1 MKFCRNKLVP
11 EYITGKEEL
20 SKEDVVR
27 LLQESEIFSPKYET
41 NEDYFYGKHKI
52 LNRDFDDPSKPNNK
66 VMCNIPK
73 YIVQVRTGFFSSS
86 PLTLE
91 SRNEEY
97 MDDIRKILD
106 QNDFKQ
112 TFNQLDTYCSIFGH
126 SFLVLY
132 MNDDG
137 RITFTAQNPKDWI
150 YVRDNSLEKKPKFA
164 IRYYAWWDDVENLQ
178 MYDIELYTDKEIIN
192 YEGSPM
198 DLREVN
204 RRPHYFDGLPVI
216 EFMENES
223 RQGSYENVISLI
235 DTYELMLSDTANTIN
250 YFSDCYL
257 VLTGMQETQAED
269 IAKMKNDR
277 VLLVP
282 EGCQASFLTKDVSEN
297 YNENMLKRLQ
307 EQIFVVACTPLLS
320 DSSFSSNS
328 SGVAIQFKLFSMEKS
343 VQLKENIFRA
353 GFNNLFALIRGMIN
367 KLDRKSYTEDDKI
380 IQTYTRS
387 LPMDLSA
394 LADSISKLNGVV
406 SRRTLMTQLDFVSD
420 AALEEEQLRKE
431 QEELIELEVDKAKKM
446 FEASPQP
453 MMGVGNNG
461 NGKTNEAGKNIGAN
475 TAKNYE
481 QKKTNN

>member
-11 EYITGKEEL
+11 VYITGKEAL

-27 LLQESEIFSPKYET
+27 LLQESEIFATKYTT

-52 LNRDFDDPSKPNNK
+52 LERTFDDKSKPNNK

-91 SRNEEY
+91 SGNPEY
-97 MDDIRKILD
+97 LKDIRKVLEY
-106 QNDFKQ
+106 NDFKQ
-112 TFNQLDTYCSIFGH
+112 TFNQLDTYCSIYGH
-126 SFLVLY
+126 SFLVMY
-132 MNDDG
+132 MNEEG
-137 RITFTAQNPKDWI
+137 RIAFTAQNPTDWI
-150 YVRDNSLEKKPKFA
+150 YVRDNSLEQKPKFA
-164 IRYYAWWDDVENLQ
+164 IRYYAWWDDVENMQ

-192 YEGSPM
+192 YEGSPV
-198 DLREVN
+198 DLKEVG
-204 RRPHYFDGLPVI
+204 RRPHYFNGLPVI

-269 IAKMKNDR
+269 IARMKNDR

-282 EGCQASFLTKDVSEN
+282 EGCEASFLTKNVSEN

-353 GFNNLFALIRGMIN
+353 GFNRMFNLIKDMIN
-367 KLDRKSYTEDDKI
+367 LYERKSYTEDDRI
-380 IQTYTRS
+380 IQTFTRS

-406 SRRTLMTQLDFVSD
+406 SRRTLMSQLEFVSD
-420 AALEEEQLRKE
+420 ATLEENQLRTE
-431 QEELIELEVDKAKKM
+431 QEEAMEMEAKKAKMM
-446 FEASPQP
+446 FEATPQP
-453 MMGVGNNG
+453 IIAPKSNN
-461 NGKTNEAGKNIGAN
+461 NDATKNIVQN
-475 TAKNYE
+475 K
-481 QKKTNN
+481 QNNN

>member
-11 EYITGKEEL
+11 VYITGKEAL

-27 LLQESEIFSPKYET
+27 LLQESETFSTKYTT

-52 LNRDFDDPSKPNNK
+52 LQRTFDDKSKPNNK

-91 SRNEEY
+91 SGNPEY
-97 MDDIRKILD
+97 LKDIRKVLEY
-106 QNDFKQ
+106 NDFKQ
-112 TFNQLDTYCSIFGH
+112 TFNQLDTYCSIYGH
-126 SFLVLY
+126 SFLVMY
-132 MNDDG
+132 MNEEG
-137 RITFTAQNPKDWI
+137 RIAFTAQNPTDWI
-150 YVRDNSLEKKPKFA
+150 YVRDNSLEQKPKFA

-192 YEGSPM
+192 YEGSPV
-198 DLREVN
+198 DLKEVG
-204 RRPHYFDGLPVI
+204 RRPHYFNGLPII

-269 IAKMKNDR
+269 IARMKNDR

-282 EGCQASFLTKDVSEN
+282 EGCEASFLTKNVSEN

-353 GFNNLFALIRGMIN
+353 GFNRMFNLIKDMIN
-367 KLDRKSYTEDDKI
+367 LYERKSYTEDDTI
-380 IQTYTRS
+380 IQTFTRS

-406 SRRTLMTQLDFVSD
+406 SRRTLMSQLEFVSD
-420 AALEEEQLRKE
+420 ATLEENQLRSE
-431 QEELIELEVDKAKKM
+431 QEEAMEMEAKKAKMM
-446 FEASPQP
+446 FEATPQP
-453 MMGVGNNG
+453 TIAPKSNN
-461 NGKTNEAGKNIGAN
+461 NDLIKNIVQN
-475 TAKNYE
+475 K
-481 QKKTNN
+481 QNNN

>member
-11 EYITGKEEL
+11 VYITGKEAL

-27 LLQESEIFSPKYET
+27 LLQESEIFSTKYTT

-52 LNRDFDDPSKPNNK
+52 LQRTFDDKSKPNNQ

-91 SRNEEY
+91 SENPEY
-97 MDDIRKILD
+97 LKDIRKVLEY
-106 QNDFKQ
+106 NDFKQ
-112 TFNQLDTYCSIFGH
+112 IFNQLDTYCSIYGH
-126 SFLVLY
+126 SFLVMY
-132 MNDDG
+132 MNEEG
-137 RITFTAQNPKDWI
+137 RISFTAQNPTDWI
-150 YVRDNSLEKKPKFA
+150 YVRDNSLEQKPKFA
-164 IRYYAWWDDVENLQ
+164 IRYYAWWDDVENMQ

-192 YEGSPM
+192 YEGTPV

-204 RRPHYFDGLPVI
+204 RRPHYFNGLPVI

-223 RQGSYENVISLI
+223 RQGAYENVISLI

-269 IAKMKNDR
+269 IARMKNDR

-282 EGCQASFLTKDVSEN
+282 EGCEASFLTKNVSEN

-353 GFNNLFALIRGMIN
+353 GFNRMFNLIKDMIN
-367 KLDRKSYTEDDKI
+367 LYERKSYTEDDKI
-380 IQTYTRS
+380 IQTFTRS

-406 SRRTLMTQLDFVSD
+406 SRRTLMSQLDFVSD
-420 AALEEEQLRKE
+420 ASLEENQLRTE
-431 QEELIELEVDKAKKM
+431 QEEAMEMEAKKAKMM
-446 FEASPQP
+446 FEATPQP
-453 MMGVGNNG
+453 TIVPKSNN
-461 NGKTNEAGKNIGAN
+461 NAPIKNIAQN
-475 TAKNYE
+475 K
-481 QKKTNN
+481 QNNN

>member
-11 EYITGKEEL
+11 VYITGKEAL

-27 LLQESEIFSPKYET
+27 LLQESETFSTKYTT

-52 LNRDFDDPSKPNNK
+52 LQRTFDDKSKPNNQ

-91 SRNEEY
+91 SGNPEY
-97 MDDIRKILD
+97 LKDIRKVLEY
-106 QNDFKQ
+106 NDFKQ
-112 TFNQLDTYCSIFGH
+112 TFNQLDTYCSIYGH
-126 SFLVLY
+126 SFLVMY
-132 MNDDG
+132 MNEEG
-137 RITFTAQNPKDWI
+137 RIAFTAQNPTDWI
-150 YVRDNSLEKKPKFA
+150 YVRDNSLEQKPKFA
-164 IRYYAWWDDVENLQ
+164 IRYYAWWDDVENMQ

-192 YEGSPM
+192 YEGSPV
-198 DLREVN
+198 DLKEVG
-204 RRPHYFDGLPVI
+204 RRPHYFNGLPVI

-269 IAKMKNDR
+269 IARMKNDR

-282 EGCQASFLTKDVSEN
+282 EGCEASFLTKNVAEN

-353 GFNNLFALIRGMIN
+353 GFNRMFNLIKDMIN
-367 KLDRKSYTEDDKI
+367 LYERKSYTEDDNI
-380 IQTYTRS
+380 IQTFTRS

-406 SRRTLMTQLDFVSD
+406 SRRTLMSQLDFVSD
-420 AALEEEQLRKE
+420 ASLEENQLRTE
-431 QEELIELEVDKAKKM
+431 QEEAMEMEAKKAKMM
-446 FEASPQP
+446 FEATPQP
-453 MMGVGNNG
+453 TIAPKSNNDDPI
-461 NGKTNEAGKNIGAN
+461 KNIVQN
-475 TAKNYE
+475 K
-481 QKKTNN
+481 QNNN

>member
-11 EYITGKEEL
+11 VYITGKEAL
-20 SKEDVVR
+20 SKQDVVR
-27 LLQESEIFSPKYET
+27 LLQESEIFSTKYTT

-52 LNRDFDDPSKPNNK
+52 LQRTFDDKSKPNNQ

-91 SRNEEY
+91 SENPEY
-97 MDDIRKILD
+97 LKDIRKVLEY
-106 QNDFKQ
+106 NDFKQ
-112 TFNQLDTYCSIFGH
+112 VFNQLDTYCSIYGH
-126 SFLVLY
+126 SFLVMY
-132 MNDDG
+132 MNEEG
-137 RITFTAQNPKDWI
+137 RISFTAQNPTDWI
-150 YVRDNSLEKKPKFA
+150 YVRDNSLEQKPKFA

-178 MYDIELYTDKEIIN
+178 KYDIELYTDKEIIN
-192 YEGSPM
+192 YEGSPV
-198 DLREVN
+198 DLKEVN
-204 RRPHYFDGLPVI
+204 RKPHYFNGLPVI

-223 RQGSYENVISLI
+223 RQGAYENVISLI

-269 IAKMKNDR
+269 IARMKNDR

-282 EGCQASFLTKDVSEN
+282 EGCEASFLTKNVSEN

-353 GFNNLFALIRGMIN
+353 GFNRMFNLIKDMIN
-367 KLDRKSYTEDDKI
+367 LYERKSYTEDDTI
-380 IQTYTRS
+380 IQTFTRS

-406 SRRTLMTQLDFVSD
+406 SRRTLMSQLEFVSD
-420 AALEEEQLRKE
+420 ASLEENQLRTE
-431 QEELIELEVDKAKKM
+431 QEEAMEMEAKKAKMM
-446 FEASPQP
+446 FEATPQP
-453 MMGVGNNG
+453 TIAPKSNN
-461 NGKTNEAGKNIGAN
+461 NDPIKNIVQN
-475 TAKNYE
+475 K
-481 QKKTNN
+481 QNNN

>member
-11 EYITGKEEL
+11 VYITGKEAL

-27 LLQESEIFSPKYET
+27 LLQESEIFSTKYTT

-52 LNRDFDDPSKPNNK
+52 LQRTFDDKSKPNNQ

-91 SRNEEY
+91 SENPEY
-97 MDDIRKILD
+97 LKDIRKVLEY
-106 QNDFKQ
+106 NDFKQ
-112 TFNQLDTYCSIFGH
+112 IFNQLDTYCSIYGH
-126 SFLVLY
+126 SFLVMY
-132 MNDDG
+132 MNEEG
-137 RITFTAQNPKDWI
+137 RISFTAQNPTDWI
-150 YVRDNSLEKKPKFA
+150 YVRDNSLEQKPKFA
-164 IRYYAWWDDVENLQ
+164 IRYYAWWDDVENTQ

-192 YEGSPM
+192 YEGTPV
-198 DLREVN
+198 DLREVS
-204 RRPHYFDGLPVI
+204 RRPHYFNGLPVI

-223 RQGSYENVISLI
+223 RQGAYENVISLI

-269 IAKMKNDR
+269 IARMKNDR

-282 EGCQASFLTKDVSEN
+282 EGCEASFLTKNVSEN

-353 GFNNLFALIRGMIN
+353 GFNRMFNLIKDMIN
-367 KLDRKSYTEDDKI
+367 LYERKSYTEDDKI
-380 IQTYTRS
+380 IQTFTRS

-406 SRRTLMTQLDFVSD
+406 SRRTLMSQLDFVSD
-420 AALEEEQLRKE
+420 ASLEENQLRTE
-431 QEELIELEVDKAKKM
+431 QEEAMEMEAKKAKMM
-446 FEASPQP
+446 FEATPQP
-453 MMGVGNNG
+453 TMAPKSNN
-461 NGKTNEAGKNIGAN
+461 NDATKNIVQN
-475 TAKNYE
+475 K
-481 QKKTNN
+481 QNNN

>member
-11 EYITGKEEL
+11 VYITGKEAL

-27 LLQESEIFSPKYET
+27 LLQESETFSTKYTT

-52 LNRDFDDPSKPNNK
+52 LQRTFDDKSKPNNK

-91 SRNEEY
+91 SGNPEY
-97 MDDIRKILD
+97 LKDIRKVLEY
-106 QNDFKQ
+106 NDFKQ
-112 TFNQLDTYCSIFGH
+112 TFNQLDTYCSIYGH
-126 SFLVLY
+126 SFLVMY
-132 MNDDG
+132 MNEEG
-137 RITFTAQNPKDWI
+137 RIAFTAQNPTDWI
-150 YVRDNSLEKKPKFA
+150 YIRDNSLEQKPKFA
-164 IRYYAWWDDVENLQ
+164 IRYYAWWDDVENMQ

-192 YEGSPM
+192 YEGSPV
-198 DLREVN
+198 DLKEVG
-204 RRPHYFDGLPVI
+204 RRPHYFNGLPVI

-269 IAKMKNDR
+269 IARMKNDR

-282 EGCQASFLTKDVSEN
+282 EGCEASFLTKNVSEN

-353 GFNNLFALIRGMIN
+353 GFNRMFNLIKDMIN
-367 KLDRKSYTEDDKI
+367 LYERKSYTEDDTI
-380 IQTYTRS
+380 IQTFTRS

-406 SRRTLMTQLDFVSD
+406 SRRTLMSQLEFVSD
-420 AALEEEQLRKE
+420 ATLEENQLRSE
-431 QEELIELEVDKAKKM
+431 QEEAMEMEAKKAKMM
-446 FEASPQP
+446 FEATPQP
-453 MMGVGNNG
+453 TIAPKSNN
-461 NGKTNEAGKNIGAN
+461 NDPIKNIVQN
-475 TAKNYE
+475 K
-481 QKKTNN
+481 QTNN

>member
-11 EYITGKEEL
+11 VYITGKEAL
-20 SKEDVVR
+20 SKEDVAR
-27 LLQESEIFSPKYET
+27 LLQESEIFSTKYTT

-52 LNRDFDDPSKPNNK
+52 LQRTFDDKSKPHNQ

-91 SRNEEY
+91 SENQEY
-97 MDDIRKILD
+97 LKDIRRVLEY
-106 QNDFKQ
+106 NDFKQ
-112 TFNQLDTYCSIFGH
+112 IFNQLDTYCSIYGH
-126 SFLVLY
+126 SFLVMY
-132 MNDDG
+132 MNEEG
-137 RITFTAQNPKDWI
+137 RISFTAQNPTDWI
-150 YVRDNSLEKKPKFA
+150 YVRDNSLEQKPKFA

-192 YEGSPM
+192 YEGSPV
-198 DLREVN
+198 DLKEVS
-204 RRPHYFDGLPVI
+204 RRPHYFNGLPVI

-223 RQGSYENVISLI
+223 RQGAYENVISLI

-269 IAKMKNDR
+269 IARMKNDR

-282 EGCQASFLTKDVSEN
+282 EGCEASFLTKNVSEN

-328 SGVAIQFKLFSMEKS
+328 SGVATQFKLFSMEKS

-353 GFNNLFALIRGMIN
+353 GFNRMFNLIKDMIN
-367 KLDRKSYTEDDKI
+367 LYERKSYTEDDKI
-380 IQTYTRS
+380 IQTFTRS

-406 SRRTLMTQLDFVSD
+406 SRRTLMSQLDFVSD
-420 AALEEEQLRKE
+420 ASLEENQLRTE
-431 QEELIELEVDKAKKM
+431 QEEAMEMEAKKAKMM
-446 FEASPQP
+446 FEATPQP
-453 MMGVGNNG
+453 IIAPKSNND
-461 NGKTNEAGKNIGAN
+461 NTVKNIVQN
-475 TAKNYE
+475 K
-481 QKKTNN
+481 QTNN

>member
-11 EYITGKEEL
+11 VYITGKDAL

-27 LLQESEIFSPKYET
+27 LLQESETFSTKYTT

-52 LNRDFDDPSKPNNK
+52 LQRTFDDKSKPNNQ

-91 SRNEEY
+91 SGNPEY
-97 MDDIRKILD
+97 LKDIRRVLEY
-106 QNDFKQ
+106 NDFKQ
-112 TFNQLDTYCSIFGH
+112 TFNQLDTYCSIYGH
-126 SFLVLY
+126 SFLVMY
-132 MNDDG
+132 MNEEG
-137 RITFTAQNPKDWI
+137 RIAFTAQNPTDWI
-150 YVRDNSLEKKPKFA
+150 YVRDNSLEQKPKFA

-192 YEGSPM
+192 YEGSPV
-198 DLREVN
+198 DLKEVG
-204 RRPHYFDGLPVI
+204 RRPHYFNGLPII
-216 EFMENES
+216 EFTENES

-269 IAKMKNDR
+269 IARMKNDR

-282 EGCQASFLTKDVSEN
+282 EGCEASFLTKNVSEN

-353 GFNNLFALIRGMIN
+353 GFNRMFDLIKDMIN
-367 KLDRKSYTEDDKI
+367 LYERKNYTEDDRM
-380 IQTYTRS
+380 IQTFTRS

-406 SRRTLMTQLDFVSD
+406 SRRTLMSQLEFVSD
-420 AALEEEQLRKE
+420 ASLEENQLRTE
-431 QEELIELEVDKAKKM
+431 QEEAMEMEAKKAKMM
-446 FEASPQP
+446 FEATPQP
-453 MMGVGNNG
+453 TIAPKSNN
-461 NGKTNEAGKNIGAN
+461 NDPIKNIVQN
-475 TAKNYE
+475 K
-481 QKKTNN
+481 QNNN

>member
-11 EYITGKEEL
+11 VYITGKEAL

-27 LLQESEIFSPKYET
+27 LLQESETFSTKYTT

-52 LNRDFDDPSKPNNK
+52 LQRTFDDKSKPNNQ

-91 SRNEEY
+91 SGNPEY
-97 MDDIRKILD
+97 LKDIRRVLEY
-106 QNDFKQ
+106 NDFKQ
-112 TFNQLDTYCSIFGH
+112 TFNQLDTYCSIYGH
-126 SFLVLY
+126 SFLVMY
-132 MNDDG
+132 MNEEG
-137 RITFTAQNPKDWI
+137 RIAFTAQNPTDWI
-150 YVRDNSLEKKPKFA
+150 YVRDNSLEQKPKFA
-164 IRYYAWWDDVENLQ
+164 IRYYAWWDDVENMQ

-192 YEGSPM
+192 YEGSPV
-198 DLREVN
+198 DLKEVG
-204 RRPHYFDGLPVI
+204 RRPHYFNGLPVI

-269 IAKMKNDR
+269 IARMKNDR

-282 EGCQASFLTKDVSEN
+282 EGCEASFLTKNVSEN

-353 GFNNLFALIRGMIN
+353 GFNRMFNLIKDMIN
-367 KLDRKSYTEDDKI
+367 LYERKNYTEDDTI
-380 IQTYTRS
+380 IQTFTRS

-406 SRRTLMTQLDFVSD
+406 SRRTLMSQLEFVSD
-420 AALEEEQLRKE
+420 ASLEENQLRTE
-431 QEELIELEVDKAKKM
+431 QEEAMEMEAKKAKMM
-446 FEASPQP
+446 FEATPQP
-453 MMGVGNNG
+453 TIAPKSNN
-461 NGKTNEAGKNIGAN
+461 NDPIKNIVQN
-475 TAKNYE
+475 K
-481 QKKTNN
+481 QNNN

>member
-11 EYITGKEEL
+11 VYITGKEAL
-20 SKEDVVR
+20 SKQDVVR
-27 LLQESEIFSPKYET
+27 LLQESETFSTKYTT

-52 LNRDFDDPSKPNNK
+52 LQRTFDDKSKPNNQ

-91 SRNEEY
+91 SENPEY
-97 MDDIRKILD
+97 LKDIRKVLEY
-106 QNDFKQ
+106 NDFKQ
-112 TFNQLDTYCSIFGH
+112 IFNQLDTYCSIYGH
-126 SFLVLY
+126 SFLVMY
-132 MNDDG
+132 MNEEG
-137 RITFTAQNPKDWI
+137 RIAFTAQNPTDWI
-150 YVRDNSLEKKPKFA
+150 YVRDNSLEQKPKFA
-164 IRYYAWWDDVENLQ
+164 IRYYAWWDDVENMQ
-178 MYDIELYTDKEIIN
+178 MYDIELYTDEEIIN
-192 YEGSPM
+192 YEGSPV
-198 DLREVN
+198 DLKEVS
-204 RRPHYFDGLPVI
+204 RRPHCFNGLPVI

-223 RQGSYENVISLI
+223 RQGAYENVISLI

-269 IAKMKNDR
+269 IARMKNDR

-282 EGCQASFLTKDVSEN
+282 EGCEASFLTKNVSEN

-343 VQLKENIFRA
+343 VQLKENIFRT
-353 GFNNLFALIRGMIN
+353 GFNRMFNLIKDMIN
-367 KLDRKSYTEDDKI
+367 LYERKSYTEDDRI
-380 IQTYTRS
+380 IQTFTRS

-406 SRRTLMTQLDFVSD
+406 SRRTLMSQLDFVSD
-420 AALEEEQLRKE
+420 ASLEENQLRIE
-431 QEELIELEVDKAKKM
+431 QEEVMEMEAKKAKMM
-446 FEASPQP
+446 FEATPQP
-453 MMGVGNNG
+453 TIAPKSNNDD
-461 NGKTNEAGKNIGAN
+461 
-475 TAKNYE
+475 TAKNIV
-481 QKKTNN
+481 QNKQNNN

>member
-11 EYITGKEEL
+11 VYITGKEAL

-27 LLQESEIFSPKYET
+27 LLQESETFSTKYT
-41 NEDYFYGKHKI
+41 INEDYFYGKHKI
-52 LNRDFDDPSKPNNK
+52 LQRTFDDKSKPNNQ

-91 SRNEEY
+91 SENQEY
-97 MDDIRKILD
+97 LKDIRKVLEY
-106 QNDFKQ
+106 NDFKQ
-112 TFNQLDTYCSIFGH
+112 IFNQLDTYCSIYGH
-126 SFLVLY
+126 SFLVMY
-132 MNDDG
+132 MNEEG
-137 RITFTAQNPKDWI
+137 RISFTAQNPTDWI
-150 YVRDNSLEKKPKFA
+150 YVRDNSLEQKPKFA
-164 IRYYAWWDDVENLQ
+164 IRYFAWWDDVENTQ

-192 YEGSPM
+192 YEGTPV

-204 RRPHYFDGLPVI
+204 RRPHYFNGLPVI

-223 RQGSYENVISLI
+223 RQGAYENVISLI

-269 IAKMKNDR
+269 IARMKNDR

-282 EGCQASFLTKDVSEN
+282 EGCEASFLTKNVSEN

-353 GFNNLFALIRGMIN
+353 GFNRMFNLIKDMIN
-367 KLDRKSYTEDDKI
+367 LYERKSYTEDDKI
-380 IQTYTRS
+380 IQTFTRS

-406 SRRTLMTQLDFVSD
+406 SRRTLMSQLDFVSD
-420 AALEEEQLRKE
+420 ASLEENQLRTE
-431 QEELIELEVDKAKKM
+431 QEEAMEMEAKKAKMM
-446 FEASPQP
+446 FEATPQP
-453 MMGVGNNG
+453 IIAPKSNNDDPI
-461 NGKTNEAGKNIGAN
+461 KNIVQN
-475 TAKNYE
+475 K
-481 QKKTNN
+481 QNNN

>member
-11 EYITGKEEL
+11 VYITGKEAL

-27 LLQESEIFSPKYET
+27 LLQESDNFTTKYRT

-52 LNRDFDDPSKPNNK
+52 LDRYFDDTSKPNNQ

-86 PLTLE
+86 PLALE
-91 SRNEEY
+91 SLNQGF
-97 MDDIRKILD
+97 MDDIKDVLD
-106 QNDFKQ
+106 YNDFKQ
-112 TFNQLDTYCSIFGH
+112 TFNQLDTYCSIYGH

-132 MNDDG
+132 INDEG
-137 RITFTAQNPKDWI
+137 RLAFTAQNPTDWI
-150 YVRDNSLEKKPKFA
+150 YVRDNSLEQKPKFA
-164 IRYYAWWDDVENLQ
+164 IRYYAWWDDVENQQ
-178 MYDIELYTDKEIIN
+178 MYDIELYTKDEIIN

-198 DLREVN
+198 DLRETR
-204 RRPHYFDGLPVI
+204 RRPHYFNVLPVI

-223 RQGSYENVISLI
+223 RQGAYENVINLI

-282 EGCQASFLTKDVSEN
+282 EGCEASFLTKNIAEN

-307 EQIFVVACTPLLS
+307 EQIFTVACTPLLS

-328 SGVAIQFKLFSMEKS
+328 SGVAIQFKLFAMEKS

-353 GFNNLFALIRGMIN
+353 GFNSMFNLIRDMIN
-367 KLDRKSYTEDDKI
+367 LLDRKGYTEDDKV

-387 LPMDLSA
+387 LPMDLSS
-394 LADSISKLNGVV
+394 LSDSISKLKDVV

-420 AALEEEQLRKE
+420 ASLEEEQLRIEKE
-431 QEELIELEVDKAKKM
+431 EEMM
-446 FEASPQP
+446 FEAQKAKVMFEAVPQQQNDSSNQNKP
-453 MMGVGNNG
+453 
-461 NGKTNEAGKNIGAN
+461 TE
-475 TAKNYE
+475 
-481 QKKTNN
+481 TNNKQ

>member
-11 EYITGKEEL
+11 VYITGKEAL

-27 LLQESEIFSPKYET
+27 LLQESEIFSTKYTT

-52 LNRDFDDPSKPNNK
+52 LQRTFDDESKPNNQ

-91 SRNEEY
+91 SENPEY
-97 MDDIRKILD
+97 LKDIRKVLEY
-106 QNDFKQ
+106 NDFKQ
-112 TFNQLDTYCSIFGH
+112 IFNQLDTYCSIYGH
-126 SFLVLY
+126 SFLVMY
-132 MNDDG
+132 MNEEG
-137 RITFTAQNPKDWI
+137 RISFTAQNPTDWI
-150 YVRDNSLEKKPKFA
+150 YVRDNSLEQKPKFA
-164 IRYYAWWDDVENLQ
+164 IRYYAWWDDVENMQ
-178 MYDIELYTDKEIIN
+178 MYDIELYTNKEIIN
-192 YEGSPM
+192 YEGSPV
-198 DLREVN
+198 DLKEVS
-204 RRPHYFDGLPVI
+204 RRPHYFNGLPVI

-269 IAKMKNDR
+269 IARMKNDR

-282 EGCQASFLTKDVSEN
+282 EGCEASFLTKNVSEN

-353 GFNNLFALIRGMIN
+353 GFNRMFNLIKDMIN
-367 KLDRKSYTEDDKI
+367 LYERKSYTEDDKI
-380 IQTYTRS
+380 IQTFTRS

-406 SRRTLMTQLDFVSD
+406 SRRTLMSQLDFVSD
-420 AALEEEQLRKE
+420 ASLEENQLRSE
-431 QEELIELEVDKAKKM
+431 QEEAMEMEAKKAKMM
-446 FEASPQP
+446 FEATPQP
-453 MMGVGNNG
+453 TIAPKSNNDDPI
-461 NGKTNEAGKNIGAN
+461 KNIVQN
-475 TAKNYE
+475 K
-481 QKKTNN
+481 QNNN

>member
-11 EYITGKEEL
+11 VYITGKEAL

-27 LLQESEIFSPKYET
+27 LLQESEIFSTKYTT

-52 LNRDFDDPSKPNNK
+52 LQRTFDDKSKPNNQ

-91 SRNEEY
+91 SENPEY
-97 MDDIRKILD
+97 LKDIRKVLEY
-106 QNDFKQ
+106 NDFKQ
-112 TFNQLDTYCSIFGH
+112 IFNQLDTYCSIYGH
-126 SFLVLY
+126 SFLVMY
-132 MNDDG
+132 MNEEG
-137 RITFTAQNPKDWI
+137 RISFTAQNPTDWI
-150 YVRDNSLEKKPKFA
+150 YVRDNSLEQKPKFA

-192 YEGSPM
+192 YEGSPV
-198 DLREVN
+198 DLKEVS
-204 RRPHYFDGLPVI
+204 RRPHYFNGLPVI

-223 RQGSYENVISLI
+223 RQGAYENVISLI

-269 IAKMKNDR
+269 IARMKNDR

-282 EGCQASFLTKDVSEN
+282 EGCEASFLTKNVSEN

-353 GFNNLFALIRGMIN
+353 GFNRMFNLIKDMIN
-367 KLDRKSYTEDDKI
+367 LYERKSYTEDDRI
-380 IQTYTRS
+380 IQTFTRS

-406 SRRTLMTQLDFVSD
+406 SRRTLMSQLDFVSD
-420 AALEEEQLRKE
+420 ATLEENQLRAE
-431 QEELIELEVDKAKKM
+431 QEEAMEMEAKKAKMM
-446 FEASPQP
+446 FESTPQP
-453 MMGVGNNG
+453 TIAPKSNND
-461 NGKTNEAGKNIGAN
+461 EPIKNIVQN
-475 TAKNYE
+475 K
-481 QKKTNN
+481 QNNN

>member
-11 EYITGKEEL
+11 VYITGKEVL

-27 LLQESEIFSPKYET
+27 LLQESETFSTKYTT

-52 LNRDFDDPSKPNNK
+52 LQRTFDDKSKPNNQ

-91 SRNEEY
+91 SGNPEY
-97 MDDIRKILD
+97 LKDIRRVLEY
-106 QNDFKQ
+106 NDFKQ
-112 TFNQLDTYCSIFGH
+112 TFNQLDTYCSIYGH
-126 SFLVLY
+126 SFLVMY
-132 MNDDG
+132 MNEEG
-137 RITFTAQNPKDWI
+137 RIAFTAQNPTDWI
-150 YVRDNSLEKKPKFA
+150 YVRDNSLEQKPKFA

-192 YEGSPM
+192 YEGSPV
-198 DLREVN
+198 DLKEVG
-204 RRPHYFDGLPVI
+204 RRPHYFNGLPVI

-269 IAKMKNDR
+269 IARMKNDR

-282 EGCQASFLTKDVSEN
+282 EGCEASFLTKNVSEN

-353 GFNNLFALIRGMIN
+353 GFNRMFNLIKDMIN
-367 KLDRKSYTEDDKI
+367 LYERKSYTEDDTI
-380 IQTYTRS
+380 IQTFTRS

-406 SRRTLMTQLDFVSD
+406 SRRTLMSQLEFVSD
-420 AALEEEQLRKE
+420 ATLEENQLRSE
-431 QEELIELEVDKAKKM
+431 QEEAMEMEAKKAKMM
-446 FEASPQP
+446 FEAAPQP
-453 MMGVGNNG
+453 TIAPKSNNDS
-461 NGKTNEAGKNIGAN
+461 TIKNIVQN
-475 TAKNYE
+475 K
-481 QKKTNN
+481 QNNN

>member
-11 EYITGKEEL
+11 VYITGKEAL

-27 LLQESEIFSPKYET
+27 LLQESETFSTKYTT

-52 LNRDFDDPSKPNNK
+52 LERTFDDKSKPNNQ

-91 SRNEEY
+91 SGSPEY
-97 MDDIRKILD
+97 LKDIRKVLEY
-106 QNDFKQ
+106 NDFKQ
-112 TFNQLDTYCSIFGH
+112 TFNQLDTYCSIYGH
-126 SFLVLY
+126 SFLVMY
-132 MNDDG
+132 MNEEG
-137 RITFTAQNPKDWI
+137 RIAFTAQNPTDWI
-150 YVRDNSLEKKPKFA
+150 YVRDNSLEQKPKFA

-192 YEGSPM
+192 YEGSPV
-198 DLREVN
+198 DLKEVS
-204 RRPHYFDGLPVI
+204 RRPHYFNGLPVI

-223 RQGSYENVISLI
+223 RQGAYENVISLI

-269 IAKMKNDR
+269 IARMKNDR

-282 EGCQASFLTKDVSEN
+282 EGCEASFLTKDVSEN

-353 GFNNLFALIRGMIN
+353 GFNRMFNLIKDMIN
-367 KLDRKSYTEDDKI
+367 LYERKSYTEDDRI
-380 IQTYTRS
+380 IQTFTRS

-406 SRRTLMTQLDFVSD
+406 SRRTLMSQLEFVSD
-420 AALEEEQLRKE
+420 ATLEENQLRTE
-431 QEELIELEVDKAKKM
+431 QEEAMEMEAKKAKMM
-446 FEASPQP
+446 FEATPQP
-453 MMGVGNNG
+453 TIAPKSNN
-461 NGKTNEAGKNIGAN
+461 NDATKNIVQN
-475 TAKNYE
+475 K
-481 QKKTNN
+481 QNNN

>member
-11 EYITGKEEL
+11 VYITGKEAL

-27 LLQESEIFSPKYET
+27 LLQESETFSTKYTT

-52 LNRDFDDPSKPNNK
+52 LQRTFDDKSKPNNQ

-91 SRNEEY
+91 SENQEY
-97 MDDIRKILD
+97 LKDIRRVLEY
-106 QNDFKQ
+106 NDFKQ
-112 TFNQLDTYCSIFGH
+112 TFNQLDTYCSIYGH
-126 SFLVLY
+126 SFLVMY
-132 MNDDG
+132 MNEEG
-137 RITFTAQNPKDWI
+137 RIAFTAQNPTDWI
-150 YVRDNSLEKKPKFA
+150 YVRDNSLEQKPKFA

-192 YEGSPM
+192 YEGSPV
-198 DLREVN
+198 DLKEVG
-204 RRPHYFDGLPVI
+204 RRPHYFNGLPVI

-223 RQGSYENVISLI
+223 RQGAYENVISLI

-269 IAKMKNDR
+269 IARMKNDR

-282 EGCQASFLTKDVSEN
+282 EGCEASFLTKNVSEN

-353 GFNNLFALIRGMIN
+353 GFNRMFNLIKDMIN
-367 KLDRKSYTEDDKI
+367 LYERKSYTEDDKI
-380 IQTYTRS
+380 IQTFTRS

-406 SRRTLMTQLDFVSD
+406 SRRTLMSQLDFVSD
-420 AALEEEQLRKE
+420 ASLEENQLRTE
-431 QEELIELEVDKAKKM
+431 QEEAMEMEAKKAKMM
-446 FEASPQP
+446 FEATPQP
-453 MMGVGNNG
+453 TIAPKSNN
-461 NGKTNEAGKNIGAN
+461 NDPIKNIVQN
-475 TAKNYE
+475 K
-481 QKKTNN
+481 QNNN

>member
-11 EYITGKEEL
+11 VYITGKEAL

-27 LLQESEIFSPKYET
+27 LLQESEIFSTKYTT

-52 LNRDFDDPSKPNNK
+52 LQRTFDDKSKPNNQ

-91 SRNEEY
+91 SENPEY
-97 MDDIRKILD
+97 LKDIRKVLEY
-106 QNDFKQ
+106 NDFKQ
-112 TFNQLDTYCSIFGH
+112 IFNQLDTYCSIYGH
-126 SFLVLY
+126 SFLVMY
-132 MNDDG
+132 MNEEG
-137 RITFTAQNPKDWI
+137 RISFTAQNPTDWI
-150 YVRDNSLEKKPKFA
+150 YVRDNSLEQKPKFA

-192 YEGSPM
+192 YEGNPAN
-198 DLREVN
+198 LKEVS
-204 RRPHYFDGLPVI
+204 RRPHYFNGLPVI

-223 RQGSYENVISLI
+223 RQGAYENVISLI

-269 IAKMKNDR
+269 IARMKNDR

-282 EGCQASFLTKDVSEN
+282 EGCEASFLTKNVSEN

-353 GFNNLFALIRGMIN
+353 GFNRMFNLIKDMIN
-367 KLDRKSYTEDDKI
+367 LYERKNYTEDDRI
-380 IQTYTRS
+380 IQTFTRS

-406 SRRTLMTQLDFVSD
+406 SRRTLMSQLDFVSD
-420 AALEEEQLRKE
+420 ATLEENQLRIE
-431 QEELIELEVDKAKKM
+431 QEEVMEMEAKKAKMM
-446 FEASPQP
+446 FEATPQP
-453 MMGVGNNG
+453 TIAPKSNN
-461 NGKTNEAGKNIGAN
+461 NDAVKNIARN
-475 TAKNYE
+475 K
-481 QKKTNN
+481 QNNN

>member
-11 EYITGKEEL
+11 VYITGKEAL

-27 LLQESEIFSPKYET
+27 LLQESETFSTKYTT

-52 LNRDFDDPSKPNNK
+52 LQRTFDDKSKPNNQ

-91 SRNEEY
+91 SGNPEY
-97 MDDIRKILD
+97 LKDIRRVLEY
-106 QNDFKQ
+106 NDFKQ
-112 TFNQLDTYCSIFGH
+112 TFNQLDTYCSIYGH
-126 SFLVLY
+126 SFLVMY
-132 MNDDG
+132 MNEEG
-137 RITFTAQNPKDWI
+137 RIAFTAQNPTDWI
-150 YVRDNSLEKKPKFA
+150 YVRDNSLEQKPKFA

-192 YEGSPM
+192 YEGSPA
-198 DLREVN
+198 DLKEVG
-204 RRPHYFDGLPVI
+204 RRPHYFNGLPVI

-269 IAKMKNDR
+269 IARMKNDR

-282 EGCQASFLTKDVSEN
+282 EGCEASFLTKNVSEN

-353 GFNNLFALIRGMIN
+353 GFNRMFNLIKDMIN
-367 KLDRKSYTEDDKI
+367 LYERKSYTEDDTI
-380 IQTYTRS
+380 IQTFTRS

-406 SRRTLMTQLDFVSD
+406 SRRTLMSQLEFVSD
-420 AALEEEQLRKE
+420 ASLEENQLRTE
-431 QEELIELEVDKAKKM
+431 QEEAMEMEAKKAKMM
-446 FEASPQP
+446 FEATPQP
-453 MMGVGNNG
+453 TIAPKSNN
-461 NGKTNEAGKNIGAN
+461 NDPIKNIVQN
-475 TAKNYE
+475 K
-481 QKKTNN
+481 QNNN

>member
-11 EYITGKEEL
+11 VYITGKEAL

-27 LLQESEIFSPKYET
+27 LLQESEIFSTKYTT

-52 LNRDFDDPSKPNNK
+52 LQRTFDDKSKPNNQ

-91 SRNEEY
+91 SENQEY
-97 MDDIRKILD
+97 LKDIRRVLEY
-106 QNDFKQ
+106 NDFKQ
-112 TFNQLDTYCSIFGH
+112 IFNQLDTYCSIYGH
-126 SFLVLY
+126 SFLVMY
-132 MNDDG
+132 MNEEG
-137 RITFTAQNPKDWI
+137 RIAFTAQNPTDWI
-150 YVRDNSLEKKPKFA
+150 YVRDNSLEQKPKFA

-192 YEGSPM
+192 YEGSPV
-198 DLREVN
+198 DLKEVS
-204 RRPHYFDGLPVI
+204 RRPHYFNGLPVI

-223 RQGSYENVISLI
+223 RQGAYENVISLI

-269 IAKMKNDR
+269 IARMKNDR

-282 EGCQASFLTKDVSEN
+282 EGCEASFLTKNVSEN

-353 GFNNLFALIRGMIN
+353 GFNRMFNLIKDMIN
-367 KLDRKSYTEDDKI
+367 LYERKSYTEDDKI
-380 IQTYTRS
+380 IQTFTRS

-406 SRRTLMTQLDFVSD
+406 SRRTLMSQLDFVSD
-420 AALEEEQLRKE
+420 ASLEENQLRSE
-431 QEELIELEVDKAKKM
+431 QEEAMEMEAKKAKMM
-446 FEASPQP
+446 FEATPQP
-453 MMGVGNNG
+453 TIAPKSNNDDPI
-461 NGKTNEAGKNIGAN
+461 KNIVQN
-475 TAKNYE
+475 K
-481 QKKTNN
+481 QNNN

>member
-11 EYITGKEEL
+11 VYITGKEAL

-27 LLQESEIFSPKYET
+27 LLQESEIFSTKYTT

-52 LNRDFDDPSKPNNK
+52 LQRTFDDKSKPNNQ

-91 SRNEEY
+91 SENPEY
-97 MDDIRKILD
+97 LKDIRKVLEY
-106 QNDFKQ
+106 NDFKQ
-112 TFNQLDTYCSIFGH
+112 IFNQLDTYCSIYGH
-126 SFLVLY
+126 SFLVMY
-132 MNDDG
+132 MNEEG
-137 RITFTAQNPKDWI
+137 RISFTAQNPTDWI
-150 YVRDNSLEKKPKFA
+150 YVRDNSLEQKPKFA
-164 IRYYAWWDDVENLQ
+164 IRYYAWWDDVENMQ

-192 YEGSPM
+192 YEGSPV
-198 DLREVN
+198 DLKEVN
-204 RRPHYFDGLPVI
+204 RRPHYFNGLPVI

-223 RQGSYENVISLI
+223 RQGAYENVISLI

-269 IAKMKNDR
+269 IARMKNDR

-282 EGCQASFLTKDVSEN
+282 EGCEASFLTKNVSEN

-353 GFNNLFALIRGMIN
+353 GFNRMFNLIKDMIN
-367 KLDRKSYTEDDKI
+367 LYERKSYTEDDKI
-380 IQTYTRS
+380 IQTFTRS

-406 SRRTLMTQLDFVSD
+406 SRRTLMSQLDFVSD
-420 AALEEEQLRKE
+420 ASLEENQLRVE
-431 QEELIELEVDKAKKM
+431 QEEAMEMEAKKAKMM
-446 FEASPQP
+446 FEATPQP
-453 MMGVGNNG
+453 TITPKSNND
-461 NGKTNEAGKNIGAN
+461 EPIKNIVQN
-475 TAKNYE
+475 K
-481 QKKTNN
+481 QNNN

>member
-11 EYITGKEEL
+11 VYITGKEAL
-20 SKEDVVR
+20 SKQDVVR
-27 LLQESEIFSPKYET
+27 LLQESETFSTKYTT

-52 LNRDFDDPSKPNNK
+52 LQRTFDDKSKPNNQ

-91 SRNEEY
+91 SENPEY
-97 MDDIRKILD
+97 LKDIRKVLEY
-106 QNDFKQ
+106 NDFKQ
-112 TFNQLDTYCSIFGH
+112 IFNQLDTYCSIYGH
-126 SFLVLY
+126 SFLVMY
-132 MNDDG
+132 MNEEG
-137 RITFTAQNPKDWI
+137 RITFTAQNPTDWI
-150 YVRDNSLEKKPKFA
+150 YVRDNSLEQKPKFA
-164 IRYYAWWDDVENLQ
+164 IRYYAWWDDVENMQ

-192 YEGSPM
+192 YEGSPV
-198 DLREVN
+198 DLKEVS
-204 RRPHYFDGLPVI
+204 RRPHCFNGLPVI

-223 RQGSYENVISLI
+223 RQGAYENVISLI

-269 IAKMKNDR
+269 IARMKNDR

-282 EGCQASFLTKDVSEN
+282 EGCEASFLTKNVSEN

-343 VQLKENIFRA
+343 VQLKENIFRT
-353 GFNNLFALIRGMIN
+353 GFNRMFNLIKDMIN
-367 KLDRKSYTEDDKI
+367 LYERKSYTEDDRI
-380 IQTYTRS
+380 IQTFTRS

-406 SRRTLMTQLDFVSD
+406 SRRTLMSQLDFVSD
-420 AALEEEQLRKE
+420 ASLEENQLRTE
-431 QEELIELEVDKAKKM
+431 QEEAMEMAAKKAKMM
-446 FEASPQP
+446 FEATPQP
-453 MMGVGNNG
+453 TIAPKSNNDD
-461 NGKTNEAGKNIGAN
+461 
-475 TAKNYE
+475 TAKNIV
-481 QKKTNN
+481 QNKQNNN

>member
-11 EYITGKEEL
+11 VYITGKEAL

-27 LLQESEIFSPKYET
+27 LLQESETFSTKYT
-41 NEDYFYGKHKI
+41 INEDYFYGKHKI
-52 LNRDFDDPSKPNNK
+52 LQRTFDDKSKPNNQ

-91 SRNEEY
+91 SENPEY
-97 MDDIRKILD
+97 LKDIRKVLEY
-106 QNDFKQ
+106 NDFKQ
-112 TFNQLDTYCSIFGH
+112 IFNQLDTYCSIYGH
-126 SFLVLY
+126 SFLVMY
-132 MNDDG
+132 MNEEG
-137 RITFTAQNPKDWI
+137 RISFTAQNPTDWI
-150 YVRDNSLEKKPKFA
+150 YVRDNSLEQKPKFA
-164 IRYYAWWDDVENLQ
+164 IRYYAWWDDVENMQ

-192 YEGSPM
+192 YEGSPV
-198 DLREVN
+198 DLKEVS
-204 RRPHYFDGLPVI
+204 RRPHYFNGLPVI

-223 RQGSYENVISLI
+223 RQGAYENVISLI

-269 IAKMKNDR
+269 IARMKNDR

-282 EGCQASFLTKDVSEN
+282 EGCEASFLTKNVSEN

-353 GFNNLFALIRGMIN
+353 GFNRMFNLIKDMIN
-367 KLDRKSYTEDDKI
+367 LYERKSYTEDDKI
-380 IQTYTRS
+380 IQTFTRS

-406 SRRTLMTQLDFVSD
+406 SRRTLMSQLDFVSD
-420 AALEEEQLRKE
+420 ASLEENQLRSE
-431 QEELIELEVDKAKKM
+431 QEEAMEMEAKKAKMM
-446 FEASPQP
+446 FEATPQP
-453 MMGVGNNG
+453 TIAP
-461 NGKTNEAGKNIGAN
+461 KTNDNEPMKNIVQN
-475 TAKNYE
+475 K
-481 QKKTNN
+481 QNNN

>member
-1 MKFCRNKLVP
+1 
-11 EYITGKEEL
+11 
-20 SKEDVVR
+20 
-27 LLQESEIFSPKYET
+27 
-41 NEDYFYGKHKI
+41 
-52 LNRDFDDPSKPNNK
+52 
-66 VMCNIPK
+66 MCNIPK

-91 SRNEEY
+91 SENPEY
-97 MDDIRKILD
+97 LKDIRKVLEY
-106 QNDFKQ
+106 NDFKQ
-112 TFNQLDTYCSIFGH
+112 VFNQLDTYCSIYGH
-126 SFLVLY
+126 SFLVMY
-132 MNDDG
+132 MNEEG
-137 RITFTAQNPKDWI
+137 RISFTAQNPTDWI
-150 YVRDNSLEKKPKFA
+150 YVRDNSLEQKPKFA

-192 YEGSPM
+192 YEGSPV
-198 DLREVN
+198 DLKEVS
-204 RRPHYFDGLPVI
+204 RRPHYFNGLPVI

-223 RQGSYENVISLI
+223 RQGAYENVISLI

-269 IAKMKNDR
+269 IARMKNDR

-282 EGCQASFLTKDVSEN
+282 EGCEASFLTKNVSEN

-353 GFNNLFALIRGMIN
+353 GFNRMFNLIKDMIN
-367 KLDRKSYTEDDKI
+367 LYERKNYTEDDRI
-380 IQTYTRS
+380 IQTFTRS

-406 SRRTLMTQLDFVSD
+406 SRRTLMSQLDFVSD
-420 AALEEEQLRKE
+420 ATLEENQLRIE
-431 QEELIELEVDKAKKM
+431 QEEVMEMEAKKAKMM
-446 FEASPQP
+446 FEATPQP
-453 MMGVGNNG
+453 TMAPKSNN
-461 NGKTNEAGKNIGAN
+461 NEPIKNIAQN
-475 TAKNYE
+475 K
-481 QKKTNN
+481 QTNN

>member
-11 EYITGKEEL
+11 VYITGKEAL

-27 LLQESEIFSPKYET
+27 LLQESETFSAKYTT

-52 LNRDFDDPSKPNNK
+52 LNRTFDDKSKPNNQ

-91 SRNEEY
+91 SENPEY
-97 MDDIRKILD
+97 LKDIRKVLEY
-106 QNDFKQ
+106 NDFKQ
-112 TFNQLDTYCSIFGH
+112 VFNQLDTYCSIYGH
-126 SFLVLY
+126 SFLVMY
-132 MNDDG
+132 MNEEG
-137 RITFTAQNPKDWI
+137 RISFTAQNPTDWI
-150 YVRDNSLEKKPKFA
+150 YVRDNSLEQKPKFA
-164 IRYYAWWDDVENLQ
+164 IRYYAWWDDVENMQ

-192 YEGSPM
+192 YEGNPV
-198 DLREVN
+198 DLKEVS
-204 RRPHYFDGLPVI
+204 RRPHYFNGLPVI

-223 RQGSYENVISLI
+223 RQGAYENVISLI

-282 EGCQASFLTKDVSEN
+282 EGCEASFLTKNVSEN

-353 GFNNLFALIRGMIN
+353 GFNRMFNLIKDMIN
-367 KLDRKSYTEDDKI
+367 LYERKSYTEDDRI
-380 IQTYTRS
+380 IQTFTRS

-406 SRRTLMTQLDFVSD
+406 SRRTLMSQLDFVSD
-420 AALEEEQLRKE
+420 ATLEENQLRIE
-431 QEELIELEVDKAKKM
+431 QEEVMEMEAKKAKMM
-446 FEASPQP
+446 FEATPQP
-453 MMGVGNNG
+453 TMAPKSNN
-461 NGKTNEAGKNIGAN
+461 NEPIKNIAQN
-475 TAKNYE
+475 K
-481 QKKTNN
+481 QTNN

>member
-11 EYITGKEEL
+11 VYITGKEAL
-20 SKEDVVR
+20 SKQDVVR
-27 LLQESEIFSPKYET
+27 LLQESETFSTKYTT

-52 LNRDFDDPSKPNNK
+52 LQRTFDDKSKPNNQ

-91 SRNEEY
+91 SENPEY
-97 MDDIRKILD
+97 LKDIRKVLEY
-106 QNDFKQ
+106 NDFKQ
-112 TFNQLDTYCSIFGH
+112 IFNQLDTYCSIYGH
-126 SFLVLY
+126 SFLVMY
-132 MNDDG
+132 MNEEG
-137 RITFTAQNPKDWI
+137 RIAFTAQNPTDWI
-150 YVRDNSLEKKPKFA
+150 YVRDNSLEQKPKFA

-192 YEGSPM
+192 YEGSPV
-198 DLREVN
+198 DLKEVS
-204 RRPHYFDGLPVI
+204 RRPHYFNGLPVI

-223 RQGSYENVISLI
+223 RQGAYENVISLI

-269 IAKMKNDR
+269 IARMKNDR

-282 EGCQASFLTKDVSEN
+282 EGCEASFLTKNVSEN

-353 GFNNLFALIRGMIN
+353 GFNRMFNLIKDMIN
-367 KLDRKSYTEDDKI
+367 LYERKSYTEDDRI
-380 IQTYTRS
+380 IQTFTRS

-406 SRRTLMTQLDFVSD
+406 SRRTLMSQLDFVSD
-420 AALEEEQLRKE
+420 ATLEENQLRIE
-431 QEELIELEVDKAKKM
+431 QEEVMEMEAKKAKMM
-446 FEASPQP
+446 FEATPQP
-453 MMGVGNNG
+453 TIAPKSNN
-461 NGKTNEAGKNIGAN
+461 NDTIKNIAQN
-475 TAKNYE
+475 K
-481 QKKTNN
+481 QNNN

>member
-11 EYITGKEEL
+11 VYITGKEAL
-20 SKEDVVR
+20 SKQDVVR
-27 LLQESEIFSPKYET
+27 LLQESETFSTKYTT

-52 LNRDFDDPSKPNNK
+52 LQRTFDDKSKPNNQ

-91 SRNEEY
+91 SENPEY
-97 MDDIRKILD
+97 LKDIRKVLEY
-106 QNDFKQ
+106 NDFKQ
-112 TFNQLDTYCSIFGH
+112 IFNQLDTYCSIYGH
-126 SFLVLY
+126 SFLVMY
-132 MNDDG
+132 MNEEG
-137 RITFTAQNPKDWI
+137 RITFTAQNPTDWI
-150 YVRDNSLEKKPKFA
+150 YVRDNSLEQKPKFA

-192 YEGSPM
+192 YEGSPV
-198 DLREVN
+198 DLKEVS
-204 RRPHYFDGLPVI
+204 RRPHYFNGLPVI

-223 RQGSYENVISLI
+223 RQGAYENVISLI

-269 IAKMKNDR
+269 IARMKNDR

-282 EGCQASFLTKDVSEN
+282 EGCEASFLTKNVSEN

-343 VQLKENIFRA
+343 VQLKENIFRT
-353 GFNNLFALIRGMIN
+353 GFNRMFNLIKDMIN
-367 KLDRKSYTEDDKI
+367 LYERKSYTEDDRI
-380 IQTYTRS
+380 IQTFTRS

-406 SRRTLMTQLDFVSD
+406 SRRTLMSQLDFVSD
-420 AALEEEQLRKE
+420 ASLEENQLRIE
-431 QEELIELEVDKAKKM
+431 QEEVMEMEAKKAKMM
-446 FEASPQP
+446 FEATPQP
-453 MMGVGNNG
+453 TIAPKSNN
-461 NGKTNEAGKNIGAN
+461 NDTIKNIAQN
-475 TAKNYE
+475 K
-481 QKKTNN
+481 QNNN

>member
-11 EYITGKEEL
+11 VYITGKEAL

-27 LLQESEIFSPKYET
+27 LLQESEIFSTKYTT

-52 LNRDFDDPSKPNNK
+52 LQRTFDDKSKPNNQ

-91 SRNEEY
+91 SENQEY
-97 MDDIRKILD
+97 LKDIRKVLEY
-106 QNDFKQ
+106 NDFKQ
-112 TFNQLDTYCSIFGH
+112 IFNQLDTYCSIYGH
-126 SFLVLY
+126 SFLVMY
-132 MNDDG
+132 MNEEG
-137 RITFTAQNPKDWI
+137 RIAFTAQNPTDWI
-150 YVRDNSLEKKPKFA
+150 YVRDNSLEQKPKFA

-192 YEGSPM
+192 YEGSPV
-198 DLREVN
+198 DLKEVS
-204 RRPHYFDGLPVI
+204 RRPHYFNGLPVI

-223 RQGSYENVISLI
+223 RQGAYENVISLI

-269 IAKMKNDR
+269 IARMKNDR

-282 EGCQASFLTKDVSEN
+282 EGCEASFLTKNVSEN

-353 GFNNLFALIRGMIN
+353 GFNRMFNLIKDMIN
-367 KLDRKSYTEDDKI
+367 LYERKSYTEDDKI
-380 IQTYTRS
+380 IQTFTRS

-406 SRRTLMTQLDFVSD
+406 SRRTLMSQLDFVSD
-420 AALEEEQLRKE
+420 ASLEENQLRSE
-431 QEELIELEVDKAKKM
+431 QEEAMEMEAKKAKMM
-446 FEASPQP
+446 FEATPQP
-453 MMGVGNNG
+453 TIAPESNNDDPI
-461 NGKTNEAGKNIGAN
+461 KNIVQN
-475 TAKNYE
+475 K
-481 QKKTNN
+481 QNNN

>member
-11 EYITGKEEL
+11 VYITGKEAL

-27 LLQESEIFSPKYET
+27 LLQESEIFSTKYTT

-52 LNRDFDDPSKPNNK
+52 LQRTFDDKSKPNNQ

-91 SRNEEY
+91 SENSEY
-97 MDDIRKILD
+97 LKDIRKVLEY
-106 QNDFKQ
+106 NDFKQ
-112 TFNQLDTYCSIFGH
+112 IFNQLDTYCSIYGH
-126 SFLVLY
+126 SFLVMY
-132 MNDDG
+132 MNEEG
-137 RITFTAQNPKDWI
+137 RISFTAQNPTDWI
-150 YVRDNSLEKKPKFA
+150 YVRDNSLEQKPKFA
-164 IRYYAWWDDVENLQ
+164 IRYYAWWDDVENMQ

-192 YEGSPM
+192 YEGSPV
-198 DLREVN
+198 DLKEVG
-204 RRPHYFDGLPVI
+204 RRPHYFNGLPVI

-223 RQGSYENVISLI
+223 RQGAYENVISLI

-269 IAKMKNDR
+269 ITRMKNDR

-282 EGCQASFLTKDVSEN
+282 EGCEASFLTKNVSEN

-353 GFNNLFALIRGMIN
+353 GFNRMFNLIKDMIN
-367 KLDRKSYTEDDKI
+367 LYERKNYTEDDRI
-380 IQTYTRS
+380 IQTFTRS

-406 SRRTLMTQLDFVSD
+406 SRRTLMSQLDFVSD
-420 AALEEEQLRKE
+420 ASLEENQLRSE
-431 QEELIELEVDKAKKM
+431 QEEAMEMEAKKAKMM
-446 FEASPQP
+446 FEATPQP
-453 MMGVGNNG
+453 TIAPKSNND
-461 NGKTNEAGKNIGAN
+461 NTVKNIVQN
-475 TAKNYE
+475 K
-481 QKKTNN
+481 QNNN

>member
-11 EYITGKEEL
+11 VYITGKEAL

-27 LLQESEIFSPKYET
+27 LLQESEIFSTKYTT

-52 LNRDFDDPSKPNNK
+52 LQRTFDDKSKPNNQ

-91 SRNEEY
+91 SGNPEY
-97 MDDIRKILD
+97 LKDIRKVLEY
-106 QNDFKQ
+106 NDFKQ
-112 TFNQLDTYCSIFGH
+112 TFNQLDTYCSIYGH
-126 SFLVLY
+126 SFLVMY
-132 MNDDG
+132 MNEEG
-137 RITFTAQNPKDWI
+137 RIAFTAQNPTDWI
-150 YVRDNSLEKKPKFA
+150 YVRDNSLEQKPKFA
-164 IRYYAWWDDVENLQ
+164 IRYYAWWDDVENMQ

-192 YEGSPM
+192 YEGSPV
-198 DLREVN
+198 DLKEVG
-204 RRPHYFDGLPVI
+204 RRPHYFNGLPVI

-269 IAKMKNDR
+269 IARMKNDR

-282 EGCQASFLTKDVSEN
+282 EGCEASFLTKNVSEN

-353 GFNNLFALIRGMIN
+353 GFNRMFNLIKDMIN
-367 KLDRKSYTEDDKI
+367 LYERKSYTEDDRI
-380 IQTYTRS
+380 IQTFTRS

-406 SRRTLMTQLDFVSD
+406 SRRTLMSQLEFVSD
-420 AALEEEQLRKE
+420 AALEENQLRTE
-431 QEELIELEVDKAKKM
+431 QEEAMEMEAKKAKM
-446 FEASPQP
+446 IFEATPQP
-453 MMGVGNNG
+453 IMAPKSNNDG
-461 NGKTNEAGKNIGAN
+461 TVKNIVQN
-475 TAKNYE
+475 K
-481 QKKTNN
+481 QNNN

>member
-11 EYITGKEEL
+11 EYITGKQEL

-52 LNRDFDDPSKPNNK
+52 LQRTFDDKSKPNNQ

-91 SRNEEY
+91 SENQEY
-97 MDDIRKILD
+97 LKDIRRVLEY
-106 QNDFKQ
+106 NDFKQ
-112 TFNQLDTYCSIFGH
+112 IFNQLDTYCSIYGH
-126 SFLVLY
+126 SFLVMY
-132 MNDDG
+132 MNEEG
-137 RITFTAQNPKDWI
+137 RISFTAQNPTDWI
-150 YVRDNSLEKKPKFA
+150 YVRDNSLEQKPKFA

-192 YEGSPM
+192 YEGSPV
-198 DLREVN
+198 DLKEVS
-204 RRPHYFDGLPVI
+204 RRPHYFNGLPVI

-223 RQGSYENVISLI
+223 RQGAYENVISLI

-269 IAKMKNDR
+269 IARMKNDR

-282 EGCQASFLTKDVSEN
+282 EGCEASFLTKNVSEN

-353 GFNNLFALIRGMIN
+353 GFNRMFNLIKDMIN
-367 KLDRKSYTEDDKI
+367 LYERKSYTEDDKI
-380 IQTYTRS
+380 IQTFTRS

-406 SRRTLMTQLDFVSD
+406 SRRTLMSQLDFVSD
-420 AALEEEQLRKE
+420 ASLEENQLRSE
-431 QEELIELEVDKAKKM
+431 QEEAMEMEAKKAKMM
-446 FEASPQP
+446 FEATPQP
-453 MMGVGNNG
+453 TIAPKSNNDDPI
-461 NGKTNEAGKNIGAN
+461 KNIVQN
-475 TAKNYE
+475 K
-481 QKKTNN
+481 QNNN